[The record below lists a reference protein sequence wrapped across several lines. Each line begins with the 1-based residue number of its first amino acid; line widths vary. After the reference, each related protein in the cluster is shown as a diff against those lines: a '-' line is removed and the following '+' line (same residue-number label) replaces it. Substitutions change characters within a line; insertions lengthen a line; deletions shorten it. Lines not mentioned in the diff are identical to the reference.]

1 MSVTIST
8 STLGLDVVTK
18 GRPSF
23 GRPNG
28 IARLTHGIQRCIAI
42 VPPAFENIQSEPARL
57 RDSVAR

>member
-8 STLGLDVVTK
+8 STLGLVAVTN

-42 VPPAFENIQSEPARL
+42 VPPTFENIQSEPVRPRA
-57 RDSVAR
+57 SVAL